1 MSEADR
7 FFPYFAVPL
16 FGPQPDNRDV
26 SRAYVREG
34 LCPICGAGPFAV
46 VALHVQRKHDVDK
59 DELRDMLGV
68 YKGTSI
74 CDEGHSAAM
83 RRRSKQRFTPERLE
97 RMQRARAVGKG
108 TRQLST
114 AAIERN
120 RRLSVQHRD
129 QAVAY
134 LRASVEERRDETRQ
148 RDEQMRGR
156 WEAGLSLSEIGQQF
170 GIHSKTVREGLE
182 RLGMDLGRETLRRRK
197 NWSAEGLE
205 QGRESHRRRMAEVQ
219 RRRVEQ
225 FNAGGGTWET
235 VEQMARR
242 EGVTCKSMRTALA
255 RAGAD
260 VPDGRA
266 ASSARF
272 GKGDARR
279 GRINP
284 HRGLTPD
291 QVEEIGRLHAGG
303 GVTQRDL
310 AERYGVSGSHDLAGR
325 SR

>member
-7 FFPYFAVPL
+7 FFPYFAVPF

-59 DELRDMLGV
+59 DELR
-68 YKGTSI
+68 
-74 CDEGHSAAM
+74 
-83 RRRSKQRFTPERLE
+83 
-97 RMQRARAVGKG
+97 
-108 TRQLST
+108 
-114 AAIERN
+114 
-120 RRLSVQHRD
+120 
-129 QAVAY
+129 
-134 LRASVEERRDETRQ
+134 
-148 RDEQMRGR
+148 GR
-156 WEAGLSLSEIGQQF
+156 WEAGLSLFEIGQQF

-242 EGVTCKSMRTALA
+242 DGVTCKSMRTALA

-291 QVEEIGRLHAGG
+291 QVEEIRRLHSGG

-310 AERYGVSGSHDLAGR
+310 AELYGVSGSMI
-325 SR
+325 SRAVRGKYVSGDTPNVPA